1 MSGDIDYLLKDVLY
15 DSPPKGAFYKDLIV
29 DVDLNDSFSSLA
41 METINKTTMLP
52 LSEAS

>member
-1 MSGDIDYLLKDVLY
+1 MSGDIDYLLKDEVN

-29 DVDLNDSFSSLA
+29 AVDLNDGCSSFA
-41 METINKTTMLP
+41 METINGTTKLP